1 MASDASAAAPWSRHQ
16 RAGLVALALLIAA
29 LFAESYLTL
38 LRAWNADANYS
49 HGFLVL
55 PIAVWLAFRIA
66 KQHPLPTDAGNLK
79 LGAPLVTLGVFAHL
93 GATVVP
99 WPILDFPALALV
111 LFGSAVGLGGG
122 RWAMRFAF
130 PILFL
135 FFMYPLP
142 ITWADYTS
150 VWLQKLVGQLS
161 GLVLETC
168 FVCRQQGNMITIA
181 GAETPLYVAPECSGL
196 RQLVAFVAL
205 GVLVSHLGGRGWPF
219 ALLMA
224 LAAVPVA
231 VLSNVLRVLVMA
243 LSLRYLGLASI
254 SGWLHD
260 VPALLTMPVG
270 LALFF
275 LIHRVAGQ
283 LLDARRKGEA
293 AA

>member
-1 MASDASAAAPWSRHQ
+1 MASDAPAASWSRSQ
-16 RAGLVALALLIAA
+16 LAGLVALALLVAA

-38 LRAWNADANYS
+38 LRAWNNDANYS
-49 HGFLVL
+49 HGYLVL
-55 PIAVWLAFRIA
+55 PISIWLTYRLAQ
-66 KQHPLPTDAGNLK
+66 KHPLPTASGNLT
-79 LGAPLVTLGVFAHL
+79 LGGVLVVLGVFAHL

-111 LFGSAVGLGGG
+111 LFGTAVGLGGG
-122 RWAMRFAF
+122 RWAAHFAF
-130 PILFL
+130 PIFFL
-135 FFMYPLP
+135 FFMFPLP

-150 VWLQKLVGQLS
+150 VWLQRLVGQIS

-181 GAETPLYVAPECSGL
+181 GAETPLYIAPECSGL
-196 RQLVAFVAL
+196 RQLVAFLAL
-205 GVLVSHLGGRGWPF
+205 GVLVSHLGGRGWGF
-219 ALLMA
+219 SLLMA

-243 LSLRYLGLASI
+243 VSLRYLGLASI

-260 VPALLTMPVG
+260 VPALLTLPVG
-270 LALFF
+270 LGLFF
-275 LIHRVAGQ
+275 LIHRTAGQ
-283 LLDARRKGEA
+283 LLAGPTTEEA